1 MKGSGDMSA
10 RDDRAKSGANGKAA
24 VKPRV
29 KREPPLRGGPVR
41 NVTMAFRSPDPAAP
55 ESGAAS
61 SAPPPVEGPRGVV
74 EQAVATAYRVF
85 EEYMQRGRQAAHR
98 QHQTEETGGP
108 MRQQDPAAMAMQYWT
123 NMAQTWF
130 GAMAPF
136 MAWGMPGMPGA
147 GRTWDQGGPMAGAP
161 PATTVGHRL
170 ALAVEVTSPHPTE
183 VRVSLHDQRSALK
196 PLRVQ
201 DSRDRRRREAAE
213 QRHPLRACRRS
224 PARPGAGPRAYA
236 SRRLQRSD
244 HRQGEERRR
253 QAGGG
258 DPPPPL
264 AVGLADA

>member
-10 RDDRAKSGANGKAA
+10 QDDRAKSGANGKAA

-41 NVTMAFRSPDPAAP
+41 NVTMAFRSPESAAP

-201 DSRDRRRREAAE
+201 DLETDGGEKLPSSAIHFEPAGYYLRVRVQVPEHTPPGVYSGPIIDKERSGVGKLEVVIHRR
-213 QRHPLRACRRS
+213 P
-224 PARPGAGPRAYA
+224 
-236 SRRLQRSD
+236 
-244 HRQGEERRR
+244 
-253 QAGGG
+253 
-258 DPPPPL
+258 
-264 AVGLADA
+264 